1 MYKCAYNY
9 QMNYQWDINKAAS
22 NLRKHSVD
30 FADAVLVFADE
41 LAITTEDKRSTEE
54 RFIIIGLDV
63 LGRVL
68 VVVYTWRESKIRLIS
83 ARKAIRTERQQYTEG

>member
-83 ARKAIRTERQQYTEG
+83 ARKATRTERQQYTEG